1 MPITK
6 LVCHNDH
13 ALILMQID
21 CICQLVAFKKMSCY
35 SGHAMKNQSSLNNRK
50 ATLRQNK
57 LKVTPARLAIL
68 DIFERNKHPLS
79 VKDLAKKLSN
89 TGIDTVTL
97 YRNVESLQ
105 NLGLLKK
112 ILIDNKQTHYELNS
126 QDHHHH
132 IICKD
137 CGRISDVSACD
148 VTVTGEDLLKTTGF
162 AKVTEHSLE
171 FFGICNGCIRG
182 HDTETEK

>member
-1 MPITK
+1 
-6 LVCHNDH
+6 
-13 ALILMQID
+13 
-21 CICQLVAFKKMSCY
+21 
-35 SGHAMKNQSSLNNRK
+35 MKIPSSLNERK

-68 DIFERNKHPLS
+68 DIFERNRHPLS
-79 VKDLAKKLSN
+79 VKDLAKKLSS

-112 ILIDNKQTHYELNS
+112 ILIDDKQTHYELSS

-132 IICKD
+132 IICKV
-137 CGRISDVSACD
+137 CGKISDVSTCD
-148 VTVTGEDLLKTTGF
+148 VIVTGKDLLKTTGF

-171 FFGICNGCIRG
+171 FFGICEGCFKRIS
-182 HDTETEK
+182 K